1 MQTRRNPGLGPLSY
15 SDIVARLAV
24 QVLRRKRLS
33 VQRVPHEL
41 ERLLSV
47 TALMTDSV
55 IACDACGQMV
65 YANFAAENLFGEIDL
80 EKNSM
85 DDCPEAFGIFDC
97 QGLRMLDPHELP
109 LAQAAYEGKVVRVN
123 LLVRLDEDASSP
135 VEATAFPVLDRK
147 GRQVGAM
154 MVCRCIDADARPERV
169 THLA

>member
-1 MQTRRNPGLGPLSY
+1 M
-15 SDIVARLAV
+15 
-24 QVLRRKRLS
+24 
-33 VQRVPHEL
+33 QRVSHEL
-41 ERLLSV
+41 ERLLTV

-65 YANFAAENLFGEIDL
+65 YANFAAKTLFGEIDM

-85 DDCPEAFGIFDC
+85 DDCPEAFGIFDYL
-97 QGLRMLDPHELP
+97 GERMLDPQELP

-123 LLVRLDEDASSP
+123 LLVRQEDASSP

-154 MVCRCIDADARPERV
+154 MVCRSLGAFPGPERAP
-169 THLA
+169 HLA